1 MKWKVAL
8 FSWILLI
15 LILVLQ
21 TSTALAF
28 LTPIDAWDYIARTTA
43 LEGFNM
49 TLFTSISFLLVFQY
63 FEAANMIYQFS
74 ITGVLPTKRDRLCHR
89 IILVIV
95 GCLIIFGGIAMSILI
110 YFELED
116 DLIDDTKISYL
127 VAMWLCFIFLVLVVV
142 LFVLTVDRLRR
153 SRAQAKVPG

>member
-1 MKWKVAL
+1 MKIDIFAIDDDIDFGCDDACYQVYDYDYEQCQADCQDYYGYLGTFTAILCIFHVILTLCIFGFLIRSVCMKWKVAL

-49 TLFTSISFLLVFQY
+49 TLFTSISFLLVF
-63 FEAANMIYQFS
+63 
-74 ITGVLPTKRDRLCHR
+74 
-89 IILVIV
+89 
-95 GCLIIFGGIAMSILI
+95 
-110 YFELED
+110 
-116 DLIDDTKISYL
+116 
-127 VAMWLCFIFLVLVVV
+127 
-142 LFVLTVDRLRR
+142 
-153 SRAQAKVPG
+153 